1 MSNALHPVDEVV
13 DGLLSQAKATGQSIV
28 KSLDTAL
35 GHYLYRDICS
45 PVDVPPAAN
54 SAMDGYAAAQGSLE
68 VGGVY
73 EVSDRIPAGT
83 LGKSLKPGTLA
94 RIFTGAPMPED
105 ADTVVIQ
112 EDTTDLG
119 DDKVQVN
126 EIPGLADNVR
136 LRGQDIVQGEVIL
149 ARGHRLK
156 PQDLALIA
164 SVGIPEVEVYRPLT
178 ISIMSTGD
186 ELVEP
191 PEALRPGQI
200 YNANRYALAGLIR
213 GLGMEVLDLGLVA
226 DTPEATRE
234 ALRQG
239 ALASDCILST
249 GGVSVGEEDY
259 VRAAVESMGSLDI
272 WRLAIKPGKPL
283 AYGTVSGTPFFGL
296 PGNPVSTFVTFM
308 MIARPYLIAIQGGN
322 APKAKYFYGVADFNF
337 SAGNRREY
345 LRTKIQWDENAEVT
359 LSKYSNQGSGIMSSV
374 SWADT
379 LAEVEIGQQ
388 ITPGDKIKY
397 YLI

>member
-1 MSNALHPVDEVV
+1 LSNALHPVDEVV

-136 LRGQDIVQGEVIL
+136 PRGQDIVQGEVIL

-322 APKAKYFYGVADFNF
+322 APKAKHFYGVADFNF

>member
-1 MSNALHPVDEVV
+1 MSNGLHPVDDVV
-13 DGLLSQAKATGQSIV
+13 EWLLARAKATDQSIV
-28 KSLDTAL
+28 KSLDAAL
-35 GHYLYRDICS
+35 GHYLYQDICS

-54 SAMDGYAAAQGSLE
+54 SAMDGYAAAEGALE

-83 LGKSLKPGTLA
+83 VGKPLKSGTLA

-119 DDKVQVN
+119 DHKVQVN
-126 EIPGLADNVR
+126 EVPAVMENVR
-136 LRGQDIVQGEVIL
+136 PQGQDIGQGEVVL

-164 SVGIPEVEVYRPLT
+164 SVGLPEVEVYRPLR
-178 ISIMSTGD
+178 IAIMSTGD

-191 PEALRPGQI
+191 PETLRPGQI
-200 YNANRYALAGLIR
+200 YNSNRYALAGLIR

-226 DTPEATRE
+226 DTPEATRA

-239 ALASDCILST
+239 ASTSDCILST

-283 AYGTVSGTPFFGL
+283 AYGAVSGIPFFGL

-308 MIARPYLIAIQGGN
+308 MIAKPYLIATQGGN
-322 APKAKYFYGVADFNF
+322 APRARHFYGVADFSF
-337 SAGNRREY
+337 TAGKRREY
-345 LRTKIQWDENAEVT
+345 LRARIQSNDTAEVT
-359 LSKYSNQGSGIMSSV
+359 LRKYSNQGSGVMSSV
-374 SWADT
+374 SWADA
-379 LAEVEIGQQ
+379 LVEVEIGQQ

>member
-1 MSNALHPVDEVV
+1 LSNALHPVDEVV
-13 DGLLSQAKATGQSIV
+13 DWLLSRAKATDQSIV

-35 GHYLYRDICS
+35 GLYLYLDICS
-45 PVDVPPAAN
+45 PLDVPPAAN
-54 SAMDGYAAAQGSLE
+54 SAMDGYAAAHGSLE

-83 LGKSLKPGTLA
+83 VGKPLKSGTLA
-94 RIFTGAPMPED
+94 RIFTGAPVPEG
-105 ADTVVIQ
+105 ADNVVMQ
-112 EDTTDLG
+112 ENTTDLG
-119 DDKVQVN
+119 DGKVQIK
-126 EIPGLADNVR
+126 EIPELTGNVR
-136 LRGQDIVQGEVIL
+136 PRGQDIEQGEVIL

-164 SVGIPEVEVYRPLT
+164 SVGLAEVEVYRPLR
-178 ISIMSTGD
+178 IAIMSTGD

-191 PEALRPGQI
+191 PTALRPGQI

-234 ALRQG
+234 TLRQG

-249 GGVSVGEEDY
+249 GGVSVGDEDY

-283 AYGTVSGTPFFGL
+283 AYGSVSGTPFFGL

-308 MIARPYLIAIQGGN
+308 MIARPYLIATQGGN
-322 APKAKYFYGVADFNF
+322 APKAKHFYGVADFNF

-359 LSKYSNQGSGIMSSV
+359 LSKYANQGSGIMSSV

>member
-1 MSNALHPVDEVV
+1 MSYALHPVDEVV
-13 DGLLSQAKATGQSIV
+13 DWLLARAKATDQSIV
-28 KSLDTAL
+28 KSLDSAL

-54 SAMDGYAAAQGSLE
+54 SAMDGYAAVHGTLDVGS
-68 VGGVY
+68 VY

-83 LGKSLKPGTLA
+83 VGKSLKPGTLA
-94 RIFTGAPMPED
+94 RIFTGAPMPPG

-112 EDTTDLG
+112 EDTTELG
-119 DDKVQVN
+119 DGKVRVN
-126 EIPGLADNVR
+126 EIPELTGNVR
-136 LRGQDIVQGEVIL
+136 PRGQDIAQGEVIV

-164 SVGIPEVEVYRPLT
+164 SVGLPEVAVYKPLR
-178 ISIMSTGD
+178 IAIMSTGD
-186 ELVEP
+186 ELVAP
-191 PEALRPGQI
+191 PTKLRPGQI

-213 GLGMEVLDLGLVA
+213 SLGMEVLDLGLVA

-239 ALASDCILST
+239 ALASDCILSS

-259 VRAAVESMGSLDI
+259 VRAAVASMGTLDI

-283 AYGTVSGTPFFGL
+283 AFGSVSGTPFFGL

-322 APKAKYFYGVADFNF
+322 APKARPFYGVADFSF

-345 LRTKIQWDENAEVT
+345 LRTKIQQDDNAEVT
-359 LSKYSNQGSGIMSSV
+359 LSKFGNQGSGIMSSV
-374 SWADT
+374 SWADA